1 MQTKPLYQSKTL
13 WVQLIA
19 VLSILFPAVQ
29 EWVAKNPVEITAI
42 FTAVN
47 TLVRFFTQ
55 DKIKPFKSESGINLP
70 VLGIL
75 VVGLGFIGLSLTS
88 CTPTAYQVNT
98 LPYAEQ
104 IENSPESVM
113 VKSEHV
119 TPIGGF
125 QAEFGARV
133 LTDQGEIDVSDRGV
147 SGTVVVDLR
156 SKDAQPADKP
166 RNDPIDPRL
175 GKN

>member
-55 DKIKPFKSESGINLP
+55 DKIKPFKSEGGINLP

-88 CTPTAYQVNT
+88 CTA
-98 LPYAEQ
+98 
-104 IENSPESVM
+104 
-113 VKSEHV
+113 
-119 TPIGGF
+119 F
-125 QAEFGARV
+125 QDFKIDSKASYRDPSTGAKA
-133 LTDQGEIDVSDRGV
+133 GV
-147 SGTVVVDLR
+147 SYSGGKLRPWAKVPFIDKEGNVVGEWEVITPDTA
-156 SKDAQPADKP
+156 K
-166 RNDPIDPRL
+166 
-175 GKN
+175 